1 MAAGGPV
8 YSPAVGRPRAA
19 EVGGAGWQGGQETLW
34 VSEGGVL
41 AAAGRLAWEPA
52 VGLLLQVTGWG
63 PRPGF
68 ELPISAGYEA
78 GLCLRPT
85 EDRRNPDLTGFSQS
99 VLLPPLLGGP
109 PNHLREK
116 RHEQANL
123 VFIDHT

>member
-8 YSPAVGRPRAA
+8 YLLAVERPWAA
-19 EVGGAGWQGGQETLW
+19 EGGEAGWQGGQETLW
-34 VSEGGVL
+34 VSVGAVL
-41 AAAGRLAWEPA
+41 AAAGWLAWEPA
-52 VGLLLQVTGWG
+52 VGLLKVTEWG

-99 VLLPPLLGGP
+99 VLLPPPLGGP